1 MTESPLTLF
10 GRGLASQARCCREM
24 SASASRRDNTDRS
37 LARSATESVPRK
49 NRPVGYGMIGRPCT
63 AKGVLEDQDS
73 NTFLRAENAMNVQA
87 RESVCHGKKLYRRPE
102 IIQQTFFQFS
112 YSKFRH
118 SNHRIGAQTCANH
131 TVPYGTVLL
140 GWRCPRHFVPGY
152 DRTVPPGHFATGFSW
167 AKVILAG
174 RAAFPT
180 KRVGCCACRRPSYL
194 SLLTSV
200 CSGGGGGSGFLAKPD
215 RGRPD

>member
-49 NRPVGYGMIGRPCT
+49 NRPVGYGMIGRPGT

-102 IIQQTFFQFS
+102 IIQHTFFKFF
-112 YSKFRH
+112 YSRFRH
-118 SNHRIGAQTCANH
+118 SNHRIGAH
-131 TVPYGTVLL
+131 TM
-140 GWRCPRHFVPGY
+140 RESH
-152 DRTVPPGHFATGFSW
+152 RTLRDGSFGVALSQ
-167 AKVILAG
+167 AL
-174 RAAFPT
+174 RA
-180 KRVGCCACRRPSYL
+180 RLRSVL
-194 SLLTSV
+194 SLRDTRLSRRDGTIV
-200 CSGGGGGSGFLAKPD
+200 AWHEVP
-215 RGRPD
+215 